1 MKYIWNNFHWFTARY
16 MGRSVSFYS
25 PVTGPKSDYLSTIY
39 YTYIYTIWYV
49 SVCGS
54 VSVSTAFRKRSQS
67 PPTVCCR
74 RVCLI
79 ANCIT
84 LNIHKHNE
92 YTHVRV
98 CQNRHKQLPLN
109 PGESGS
115 TNVPQNGNGNG
126 LRCNLKDWQKF
137 WLFCSV

>member
-1 MKYIWNNFHWFTARY
+1 MKQFSLVYGPLYGSQCLVLWPRNWTQIWLSLNYILYIH
-16 MGRSVSFYS
+16 
-25 PVTGPKSDYLSTIY
+25 
-39 YTYIYTIWYV
+39 TYIYTIWYV

-126 LRCNLKDWQKF
+126 LRCNLRDWQKF